1 MNMTLIIRW
10 ADDRKNIWM
19 RYSIKLRHRKY
30 IERYGFLLFGKT
42 FGNKYW
48 KKIMDAATKTGINA
62 AKATS
67 KKVVQKPAEATGNL
81 ERTKPMKLLQQAN
94 QKRISQSH
102 NKRMRWMKCK
112 KSTYHKK
119 SVKES

>member
-1 MNMTLIIRW
+1 
-10 ADDRKNIWM
+10 M

-67 KKVVQKPAEATGNL
+67 KKVVQKPAETTGDL

-102 NKRMRWMKCK
+102 NKRMR
-112 KSTYHKK
+112 
-119 SVKES
+119 